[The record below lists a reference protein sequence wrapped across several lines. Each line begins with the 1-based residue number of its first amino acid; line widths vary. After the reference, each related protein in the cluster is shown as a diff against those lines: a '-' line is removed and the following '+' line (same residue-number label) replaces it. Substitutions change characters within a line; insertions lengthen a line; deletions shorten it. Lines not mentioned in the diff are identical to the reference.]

1 MGSEF
6 FEVISTS
13 LTQRWL
19 FAAELLVAEILANL
33 RLEKRAGFAW
43 RAPVAV
49 ALYFLVGFLFP
60 ENIGSI
66 SLGARVTYIVF
77 CFSVL
82 FNWLCFDEKWK
93 RIIFNCVGA
102 YGLQGLVNN
111 LSICVRQIFG
121 VPSEW
126 HIPLDIAA
134 CAVIYY
140 AGYFLLFRNQEE
152 IEDRSDN
159 IKILLLSV
167 VVFLATDVMAKVA
180 ANQGLGDNLLIRASL
195 SISIIL
201 ALFFQFQLM
210 KASKLEQEKQK
221 MENLLVMEQE
231 QYRLSRETIDAVNRK
246 CHDLKHQI
254 RDIRKGLSD
263 ADTAEA
269 LEEMETAVMFYDRI
283 AKTGNDA
290 LDSILTE
297 KSLVCERFHIQFN
310 YMADGKLLSFIRHVD
325 LYALLGNALDN
336 AIESVQKEEEAIR
349 MIFLDISRRGETL
362 SIHLENGCKAE
373 PQFRDGLPLTTKSDK
388 ENHGIG
394 TKSIAYIVKKYAGN
408 TVFGWSNGLFTL
420 DVMIPVP

>member
-1 MGSEF
+1 MA
-6 FEVISTS
+6 EV
-13 LTQRWL
+13 
-19 FAAELLVAEILANL
+19 LANI
-33 RLEKRAGFAW
+33 RLKKRAGFAW
-43 RAPVAV
+43 RAPLALV
-49 ALYFLVGFLFP
+49 LYFLVGFFFP
-60 ENIGSI
+60 ENIGDLSI
-66 SLGARVTYIVF
+66 GSRVTYIVF
-77 CFSVL
+77 CFSIVL
-82 FNWLCFDEKWK
+82 HWLCFDEKWK
-93 RIIFNCVGA
+93 RIAFNCVGA

-111 LSICVRQIFG
+111 MSICVRQLFG

-126 HIPLDIAA
+126 RFLVDIAA
-134 CAVIYY
+134 CAVIYC

-152 IEDRSDN
+152 IEDRTGN
-159 IKILLLSV
+159 IKNLLLSI
-167 VVFLATDVMAKVA
+167 VVFLATDVLAKVA
-180 ANQGLGDNLLIRASL
+180 STQGLSGNILLRVSL

-201 ALFFQFQLM
+201 ALFFQFQVM

-263 ADTAEA
+263 GDTAEA

-297 KSLVCERFHIQFN
+297 KTLVCERFHIQFN
-310 YMADGKLLSFIRHVD
+310 YMADGKNLSFMRHVD

-336 AIESVQKEEEAIR
+336 AIESEQKEEEASR

-362 SIHLENGCKAE
+362 SIHLENYCKTR
-373 PQFRDGLPLTTKSDK
+373 PQFKDGLPLTTKADK

-408 TVFGWSNGLFTL
+408 TVFGWANSLFTL
-420 DVMIPVP
+420 DVMIPVL